1 MATRRKAKAEG
12 MTVHVISHGVE
23 FDCQAM
29 GERFVLDGEEF
40 GSLGEVAERVKAQRE
55 QSSMQHTP
63 TTLKP
68 VKSPM

>member
-29 GERFVLDGEEF
+29 GERFVLGGEEF
-40 GSLGEVAERVKAQRE
+40 GSLGEIAETVRRNARE
-55 QSSMQHTP
+55 ASDADTP
-63 TTLKP
+63 P
-68 VKSPM
+68 ACRPPF

>member
-40 GSLGEVAERVKAQRE
+40 GSLGEIAERIKAKRKAE
-55 QSSMQHTP
+55 SK
-63 TTLKP
+63 TTA
-68 VKSPM
+68 

>member
-40 GSLGEVAERVKAQRE
+40 SSLVEVAERVKAQRKAD
-55 QSSMQHTP
+55 SK
-63 TTLKP
+63 TTA
-68 VKSPM
+68 

>member
-40 GSLGEVAERVKAQRE
+40 GSLGEVADRVRE
-55 QSSMQHTP
+55 KRTQASTRQAPPPGRPHF
-63 TTLKP
+63 
-68 VKSPM
+68 

>member
-1 MATRRKAKAEG
+1 MATRRRAKAGG

-40 GSLGEVAERVKAQRE
+40 GSLGEVADRARAKGTQASTRQAPHPGDPLFR
-55 QSSMQHTP
+55 HG
-63 TTLKP
+63 
-68 VKSPM
+68 

>member
-40 GSLGEVAERVKAQRE
+40 GSLGEVAETVRRNARE
-55 QSSMQHTP
+55 ASDADAPGTP
-63 TTLKP
+63 NP
-68 VKSPM
+68 V

>member
-40 GSLGEVAERVKAQRE
+40 GSLGEIAETVRRNARE
-55 QSSMQHTP
+55 ASDADTP
-63 TTLKP
+63 RHADPLFRHG
-68 VKSPM
+68 